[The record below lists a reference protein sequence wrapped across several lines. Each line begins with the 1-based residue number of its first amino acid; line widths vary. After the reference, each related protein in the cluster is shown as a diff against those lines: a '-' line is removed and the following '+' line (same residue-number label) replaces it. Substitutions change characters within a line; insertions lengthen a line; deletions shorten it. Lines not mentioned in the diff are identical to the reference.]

1 MSRIKKGPKK
11 AAPTLNSND
20 YCYRMPFK
28 FTGRFNK
35 LMVMLETT
43 KQRKIILLE
52 YNDFFTISRP

>member
-1 MSRIKKGPKK
+1 
-11 AAPTLNSND
+11 
-20 YCYRMPFK
+20 MPFK

-43 KQRKIILLE
+43 KQRKIILLD